1 VSSEVYAK
9 WKRIVGIAKEKKKV
23 HIVILDVLLEME
35 GYPHTSS

>member
-1 VSSEVYAK
+1 LQK
-9 WKRIVGIAKEKKKV
+9 TKKKV